1 MEEQKDPQQ
10 YYAEEEEDEEGPDNS
25 QLWKAFG
32 KETDLGK

>member
-1 MEEQKDPQQ
+1 MEEQKDH
-10 YYAEEEEDEEGPDNS
+10 YGEEQEDEDEEGPDNS